1 MDHSD
6 MFAKLHNEMY
16 VQAATLR
23 PDGGKNICSAFIRA
37 SDGTEPLYFDIMKKF
52 TGPWLERLY

>member
-1 MDHSD
+1 